1 MDEPQNF
8 SNGAGANSPVLDGED
23 NATPTGHE
31 PSSLPHQG
39 AIAQGTYS
47 WPEGAISVSCQ
58 PLNSSQATTESAQ
71 FASGSL
77 SHDTMPNIN
86 GIESHTQW
94 GSNDD
99 TFHAQQSLRT
109 LTEKLSRART
119 KKSLIMS
126 TSTKARRILEKYP
139 DVDVNELVNGQGI
152 LHGACRLDR
161 LELVNVI
168 LERSEVNV
176 NLKTH
181 EGFTGLHIACGKD
194 HVAVVNRLLQSPQ
207 IDVNIRDSTKSRT
220 PLHLAAMQGNQELMK
235 QLLDVANIDVQAK
248 AADGYLP
255 VHYAA
260 AHPMQAIQSW
270 LSDDAEGD
278 ADDILFRLCTQGAVN
293 ARNPQGRGPLHLAAQ
308 AGNIAA
314 LKVFLAHPEL
324 DINMRDAHG
333 DTTLHLAESTG
344 VAGMLLEKGQDANIQ
359 NTDGNTALH
368 CALQWRSKELIHFLM
383 EHTKLDSDI
392 TNKKEEHYMHI
403 AAAKW
408 DLEIF
413 KQFAS
418 TPPHRNLNMPDGN
431 GETPLHI
438 AARSENI
445 DIVEYLLSI
454 PSVAVNAK
462 DKIGRTTLHLA
473 CEKGHIDIVKRLLI
487 DPSLYVNSPDRKGQT
502 PLHLAC
508 GEGHI
513 EVVWT
518 LLANTQV
525 DIEAK
530 NADGLTPLHIA
541 SESAFGEQ
549 IVCEL
554 LRAGIDVNGQVP
566 VTGATALHFASLGGH
581 FKTVLSLLEHGADPR
596 ITCLVGPDSSISKDA
611 AGVADKIEIVDLIRH
626 YRWRKIPLVPDPLT
640 YSQEGLLK
648 RHASGVYVMWEWP
661 RAENPP
667 HAHSKGL
674 NHKRQRLFPD
684 ISPVY
689 NIYARPAYGSEN
701 PYRYERERQLRYQKQ
716 ERPFAPGKKKNG
728 RRLMENF
735 ERHPT
740 KWVHFSAQNVSNS
753 KSKCP
758 GRRYADLLRK
768 SMLTSD
774 NTASMG

>member
-1 MDEPQNF
+1 M
-8 SNGAGANSPVLDGED
+8 
-23 NATPTGHE
+23 
-31 PSSLPHQG
+31 PSVIG
-39 AIAQGTYS
+39 ID
-47 WPEGAISVSCQ
+47 
-58 PLNSSQATTESAQ
+58 SQA
-71 FASGSL
+71 L
-77 SHDTMPNIN
+77 SD
-86 GIESHTQW
+86 
-94 GSNDD
+94 SNDN
-99 TFHAQQSLRT
+99 TFHKDQQSLRT
-109 LTEKLSRART
+109 ATISPLRFRYNNGLAWKTNPKDRW
-119 KKSLIMS
+119 
-126 TSTKARRILEKYP
+126 ILEKHL
-139 DVDVNELVNGQGI
+139 DLDVNELVDGQGI
-152 LHGACRLDR
+152 LHVACRLD
-161 LELVNVI
+161 LWELLDVI
-168 LERSEVNV
+168 LEMSEVNV

-181 EGFTGLHIACGKD
+181 EGLAGLHIACEKD
-194 HVAVVNRLLQSPQ
+194 NVAVVNRLLQSPQ
-207 IDVNIRDSTKSRT
+207 IDVNICDSTKSKT
-220 PLHLAAMQGNQELMK
+220 PLHLAAMQGNQKLMK
-235 QLLDVANIDVQAK
+235 RLLDMANIDVQAND
-248 AADGYLP
+248 ADGYLP

-260 AHPMQAIQSW
+260 VNPMQATQSW
-270 LSDDAEGD
+270 VSDAAED
-278 ADDILFRLCTQGAVN
+278 ESNDVLLRICAQGAVN
-293 ARNPQGRGPLHLAAQ
+293 SQNPQGRGPLHLAAQ
-308 AGNIAA
+308 AGHITA
-314 LKVFLAHPEL
+314 LKVLLAHPDL
-324 DINMRDAHG
+324 VINMRDTHG
-333 DTTLHLAESTG
+333 DTALHLAQSNEIS
-344 VAGMLLEKGQDANIQ
+344 GMLLGKGLDANFQ
-359 NTDGNTALH
+359 NIDGNTALH
-368 CALQWRSKELIHFLM
+368 CALQRRSTELIHILM
-383 EHTKLDSDI
+383 EHTILDSDI
-392 TNKKEEHYMHI
+392 TNKKGEHYIHI
-403 AAAKW
+403 AAAEW
-408 DLEIF
+408 DLETF
-413 KQFAS
+413 KRFAS

-438 AARSENI
+438 ASHSDNI

-454 PSVAVNAK
+454 PSVAVHAK
-462 DKIGRTTLHLA
+462 DKLGRTALHLA
-473 CEKGHIDIVKRLLI
+473 CEKGRIGIVKRLLI

-508 GEGHI
+508 GEGHL
-513 EVVWT
+513 EVVWA

-525 DIEAK
+525 DVEAG

-541 SESAFGEQ
+541 SKSAFGEQ

-648 RHASGVYVMWEWP
+648 RHASSVYVMWEWP

-689 NIYARPAYGSEN
+689 NIYARPAYGSEKT
-701 PYRYERERQLRYQKQ
+701 YRYEREQQLRYQKQ
-716 ERPFAPGKKKNG
+716 GKPFAPGKKKNG

-758 GRRYADLLRK
+758 GRRYADLLSK
-768 SMLTSD
+768 PMLTSD